1 MNDVRTLIN
10 SFLIYAETVL
20 RYSENTIIAYRKD
33 LEKFA
38 VFCENSGKSDITLH
52 SNRTIMG
59 FMAELNRE
67 DLSKTSVS
75 RYLSSVR
82 KFYSYCLQQGILLHS
97 PAKGISN
104 PKLQKLLPDTISQ
117 SEYVDLEKKMSFSL
131 DSESNYVKFMV
142 ASVFE
147 LLYGCSLRVSEV
159 CSAKVHDYN
168 GKEGTLRITGKG
180 NKTRIVPIGEKSRDI
195 LDSYLQHR
203 LVASDLLITDEKNNP
218 LYPKKIQRWTEKYL
232 GMITGISKKSPHILR
247 HSSATHMLDNGA
259 ALTAIKEILG
269 HSDLKTTQIYTQVSI
284 DRQKKVHK
292 QSHPKS

>member
-1 MNDVRTLIN
+1 MNDIRTLSN

-20 RYSENTIIAYRKD
+20 RYSEHTLTAYRHD
-33 LEKFA
+33 LERYA
-38 VFCENSGKSDITLH
+38 QFCEKTGKSDLALH
-52 SNRTIMG
+52 SNRTVMG
-59 FMAELNRE
+59 FMAELNKDE
-67 DLSKTSVS
+67 LSKTSVS
-75 RYLSSVR
+75 RHLSTIR
-82 KFYSYCLQQGILLHS
+82 KFYDYCLEQGILEHS

-104 PKLQKLLPDTISQ
+104 PKLKKLLPDTISQ
-117 SEYVDLEKKMSFSL
+117 TEYENLEKKLFLAL
-131 DSESNYVKFMV
+131 DSEPKYVKFMV

-159 CSAKVHDYN
+159 CSARLHDYN
-168 GKEGTLRITGKG
+168 NREGTLKITGKG
-180 NKTRIVPIGEKSRDI
+180 NKARIVPVGHKSREI
-195 LDSYLQHR
+195 LDNYLKLR
-203 LVASDLLITDEKNNP
+203 KADSDSLITDENGNP
-218 LYPKKIQRWTEKYL
+218 LYPRKVQRWTEKYL

-284 DRQKKVHK
+284 DRLKKVHK